1 MSITSTGRSKFARKL
16 TKRLVADRHSVST
29 KTVER
34 WVETGIL
41 PKPEI
46 INGRWY
52 FDEADIEQR
61 ERERM
66 GAANQPET
74 NTAA

>member
-1 MSITSTGRSKFARKL
+1 MKRKI
-16 TKRLVADRHSVST
+16 TKRLVADRHSVCT

-52 FDEADIEQR
+52 FDEASLEQR
-61 ERERM
+61 ERDRLV
-66 GAANQPET
+66 AAQQSTTET
-74 NTAA
+74 TA